1 VGGLTTLVDH
11 GRTGFL
17 VDEPSPAAYAAYVRR
32 IVEEPLLAERF
43 STAAVLR
50 AREYT
55 WREAAA
61 KLRAVHDQLVD
72 GRLVEC

>member
-1 VGGLTTLVDH
+1 
-11 GRTGFL
+11 
-17 VDEPSPAAYAAYVRR
+17 
-32 IVEEPLLAERF
+32 VEEPLLTERF

-61 KLRAVHDQLVD
+61 KLRAVHDDLVV